1 MCIIR
6 VKKKI
11 CQSLR
16 GPRTRELQMELLDYV
31 IDN

>member
-16 GPRTRELQMELLDYV
+16 GPQTRELRIELLDYV